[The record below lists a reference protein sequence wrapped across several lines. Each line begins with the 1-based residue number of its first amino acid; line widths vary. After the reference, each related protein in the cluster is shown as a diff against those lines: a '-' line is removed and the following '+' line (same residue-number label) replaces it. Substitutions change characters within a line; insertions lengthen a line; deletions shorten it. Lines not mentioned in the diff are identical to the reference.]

1 MEIPRLVLRPRV
13 IGSECKIRSLV
24 KGMARTVSE
33 QSAIHPH
40 FSDCW
45 INPSVPT
52 GAELVEEYPLSNA
65 CVRILSLPGGVR
77 AIYHLTPWEYN
88 LPRELTSLLWRTIE
102 TLAHRPP
109 PDLGISYDDL
119 REYVLR
125 VSPSLLTEI
134 SDATQIRLGSSAEET
149 TKNVK
154 QLSDIVAR
162 YTVGLG
168 IFELLLSD
176 DRVEDIYVDAPCH
189 ENPIHVTV
197 NGVAGLNTV
206 FKCST
211 NITAS
216 EREIEGLTSRLR
228 QYSRKPFSEVF
239 PTMETDVQGF
249 DARATVIGPPL
260 SPMGTAVALRHHART
275 PWTLPKLAN
284 NGTITAFAAG
294 LISFLIDGR
303 STIIICGPRGAGKS
317 AMLSAALFEFPLSQR
332 ILTIEDTMELP
343 VRQMQRLGY
352 KVQSMMVEQ
361 ALGEEREEKT
371 DEALRVSLRMGESAI
386 VLGEVRGKEAQT
398 LYQSMRTG
406 KAGSS
411 VLGTIHGDSAQS
423 VYERVVHDIGIPK
436 EAFAATDIVI
446 TMALNRPRGS
456 QRQVRKLVEVV
467 EYAKDRGPG
476 EFNVLLQYDF
486 AKGRLSPLSNARSE
500 TIQRIAESW
509 NMTYQEAVENI
520 QTRASMREALVEAA
534 RAKGAEYLGP
544 EWVCRSNESFRQQM
558 DRGNRDYGEIVKAFR
573 DRLFGREEPDGTV

>member
-1 MEIPRLVLRPRV
+1 MSVLR
-13 IGSECKIRSLV
+13 
-24 KGMARTVSE
+24 
-33 QSAIHPH
+33 
-40 FSDCW
+40 
-45 INPSVPT
+45 
-52 GAELVEEYPLSNA
+52 
-65 CVRILSLPGGVR
+65 
-77 AIYHLTPWEYN
+77 
-88 LPRELTSLLWRTIE
+88 RTIE

-109 PDLGISYDDL
+109 PDLGVSYDNL
-119 REYVLR
+119 REYVQR
-125 VSPSLLTEI
+125 VSPSLLTDI
-134 SDATQIRLGSSAEET
+134 SEATHAQLGASAAET
-149 TKNVK
+149 ARNVK
-154 QLSDIVAR
+154 RLSGIVAR

-176 DRVEDIYVDAPCH
+176 DRVEDIYVDAPSH
-189 ENPIHVTV
+189 QNPIHVTV

-216 EREIEGLTSRLR
+216 EAEIEGLTSRLR
-228 QYSRKPFSEVF
+228 QYSKKPFSEAF
-239 PTMETDVQGF
+239 PTMETDIQGF

-260 SPMGTAVALRHHART
+260 SPMGTAVALRRHSRM
-275 PWTLPKLAN
+275 PWTLPKLAY
-284 NGTITAFAAG
+284 NGTMSALAAG

-303 STIIICGPRGAGKS
+303 STILICGPRGAGKS

-343 VRQMQRLGY
+343 IRQMQRLGY

-361 ALGEEREEKT
+361 GIGEDREEKT
-371 DEALRVSLRMGESAI
+371 DEALRVSLRLGESAI

-411 VLGTIHGDSAQS
+411 VLGTIHGDSARS

-456 QRQVRKLVEVV
+456 QRQVRRLVEVV

-486 AKGRLSPLSNARSE
+486 AKGRLSTLSKARSE
-500 TIQRIAESW
+500 TILRIAESW
-509 NMTYQEAVENI
+509 NMTYQEAIENI
-520 QTRASMREALVEAA
+520 QVRASMREALVDAA
-534 RAKGAEYLGP
+534 RMKGTEYLDP
-544 EWVCRSNESFRQQM
+544 EWVSRSNEFFWQQM
-558 DRGNRDYGEIVKAFR
+558 DSGNRNYCEIAKVLR
-573 DRLFGREEPDGTV
+573 DRLLGREEPDGTL

>member
-1 MEIPRLVLRPRV
+1 
-13 IGSECKIRSLV
+13 
-24 KGMARTVSE
+24 
-33 QSAIHPH
+33 
-40 FSDCW
+40 
-45 INPSVPT
+45 
-52 GAELVEEYPLSNA
+52 
-65 CVRILSLPGGVR
+65 
-77 AIYHLTPWEYN
+77 
-88 LPRELTSLLWRTIE
+88 
-102 TLAHRPP
+102 
-109 PDLGISYDDL
+109 
-119 REYVLR
+119 
-125 VSPSLLTEI
+125 
-134 SDATQIRLGSSAEET
+134 
-149 TKNVK
+149 
-154 QLSDIVAR
+154 
-162 YTVGLG
+162 
-168 IFELLLSD
+168 
-176 DRVEDIYVDAPCH
+176 
-189 ENPIHVTV
+189 
-197 NGVAGLNTV
+197 
-206 FKCST
+206 
-211 NITAS
+211 
-216 EREIEGLTSRLR
+216 
-228 QYSRKPFSEVF
+228 
-239 PTMETDVQGF
+239 
-249 DARATVIGPPL
+249 
-260 SPMGTAVALRHHART
+260 
-275 PWTLPKLAN
+275 
-284 NGTITAFAAG
+284 

-303 STIIICGPRGAGKS
+303 STILICGPRGAGKS

-534 RAKGAEYLGP
+534 RAKGAEYLDP
-544 EWVCRSNESFRQQM
+544 EWVCRSNESFWQQM

-573 DRLFGREEPDGTV
+573 DRLFGRGEPDGTV